1 MRKLMT
7 ARAGKTIVILA
18 ALLAGAVAVMAQEPA
33 PAAAPEKP
41 KDEGWKSTAELGY
54 VVTGGN
60 SSTSTFSLA
69 DTSTRKWA
77 KDSLTF
83 KAFILR
89 SNATTLTR
97 TAQGTETD
105 YVLTVIKDRK
115 LVAENYFLSAL
126 YDRRLAEKVVAQFGL
141 AWDRNRFAGVASRVI
156 FTAGT
161 GYAWVETKKTVFKT
175 DAGLTYNWR
184 KYFGQSAQSFAGFR
198 AAASF
203 DQKFSDRSA
212 FSSLFIF
219 DDNLKRTSD
228 WRYDWT
234 NSISAS
240 ISKSL
245 ALKTSLRMLY
255 AHVPANENVPLFDAG
270 GAPTGLTVPVP
281 LKNRDTYFTTSL
293 VINF

>member
-1 MRKLMT
+1 MRRIMT
-7 ARAGKTIVILA
+7 GQAGKTVILLA
-18 ALLAGAVAVMAQEPA
+18 AVLAGAMAALAQEPA

-77 KDSLTF
+77 KDTLTF

-89 SNATTLTR
+89 SNATTQTR
-97 TAQGTETD
+97 TAQGTEID
-105 YVLTVIKDRK
+105 YVLTVTKDRN
-115 LVAENYFLSAL
+115 LVAENYFLGAM

-141 AWDRNRFAGVASRVI
+141 AWDRNKFAGVASRVV

-184 KYFGQSAQSFAGFR
+184 KYIGQSAQSFAGFR

-203 DQKFSDRSA
+203 DQKFSDRSG

-219 DDNLKRTSD
+219 DDNLKRTAD

-240 ISKSL
+240 ISKSV
-245 ALKTSLRMLY
+245 ALKTALRMLY
-255 AHVPANENVPLFDAG
+255 AHVPANENVPLFDPA

-281 LKNRDTYFTTSL
+281 LKHRDTYFTTSI
-293 VINF
+293 VVNF

>member
-1 MRKLMT
+1 MRRTMT
-7 ARAGKTIVILA
+7 ARAGKMIVILA
-18 ALLAGAVAVMAQEPA
+18 VLLAGAVAAFAQEPV

-97 TAQGTETD
+97 SAQGTETD
-105 YVLTVIKDRK
+105 YVLTVTKDRK
-115 LVAENYFLSAL
+115 LVAENYFLGAT
-126 YDRRLAEKVVAQFGL
+126 YDRRLAEKVVAQFGF
-141 AWDRNRFAGVASRVI
+141 AWDRNKFAGVASRVI

-161 GYAWVETKKTVFKT
+161 GYAWVETKRTVFKT

-203 DQKFSDRSA
+203 DQKFSDRSG

-219 DDNLKRTSD
+219 DDNLKRASD

-234 NSISAS
+234 NSITAS

-245 ALKTSLRMLY
+245 ALKTALRMLY
-255 AHVPANENVPLFDAG
+255 AHVPANENVPLLDPAG
-270 GAPTGLTVPVP
+270 DPTGLTVPIP
-281 LKNRDTYFTTSL
+281 LKNRDTYFTTSI